1 MDTYIK
7 YASLVQKGVE
17 IKYASTK
24 KEIATLNLN
33 DTKPDSKDRQQL
45 ENKIDTEKVATKST
59 N

>member
-7 YASLVQKGVE
+7 YASLAQKGVE

-33 DTKPDSKDRQQL
+33 DTKPDLKDRQKL
-45 ENKIDTEKVATKST
+45 ENKIETEIVVTKSK